1 MMAKHKTVTGKMITS
16 FEKFQAAWEKDAGEP
31 ENTIFYYIIA
41 LLNIE
46 RDEKIAAAMMSILVH
61 KDRTKE
67 DLMSPSGRGL
77 LRTHAYFLF
86 RTKEQPDVP
95 RSYLGGTPENDYE
108 IDEKALKM
116 TVLKIQKT
124 KPKRGPLQ
132 AKVTIKSAVKDFPT
146 PTSLAQNKHGQW
158 KILECSSIIT
168 GVRESVHE
176 EEDF

>member
-1 MMAKHKTVTGKMITS
+1 MAKQKTVTGKMITS
-16 FEKFQAAWEKDAGEP
+16 FDKFKAAWEKDAGEP

-46 RDEKIAAAMMSILVH
+46 RDKKIAAAMMSILVH
-61 KDRTKE
+61 KDQTKE

-77 LRTHAYFLF
+77 LRTQAYFLF
-86 RTKEQPDVP
+86 HTKENPDVP

-108 IDEKALKM
+108 IDTKALKM
-116 TVLKIQKT
+116 TVLKIQER
-124 KPKRGPLQ
+124 KPKRGPIQ
-132 AKVTIKSAVKDFPT
+132 AKVWIKSAGKDNPT
-146 PTSLAQNKHGQW
+146 PTSLACNKHGQW

-168 GVRESVHE
+168 GVRESVQE